1 MGEQKITLYKW
12 RLVMQNIIVSIA
24 SKIALDFLKQL
35 AQSVWDAL
43 WGKVIEGIQDAEKK
57 YSDGTIKKEWVIQ
70 VAMDFIESHYK
81 MTAFRRWAVKKLLN
95 RVIDSVIGD
104 LNGGLGKN
112 WIAKIEDLKKYL
124 GGRIPLIN

>member
-1 MGEQKITLYKW
+1 
-12 RLVMQNIIVSIA
+12 
-24 SKIALDFLKQL
+24 
-35 AQSVWDAL
+35 
-43 WGKVIEGIQDAEKK
+43 
-57 YSDGTIKKEWVIQ
+57 VIQ

-124 GGRIPLIN
+124 GGRIPLID